1 MFAALCQVLRVED
14 ADLLTLELHGLLR
27 RCPDATADHLT
38 GLLLLRGDLGR
49 LEVRQ
54 RIQQLMEAGPGTGT
68 AAAQPAGT
76 VLSQVHL
83 PSGLFQFS

>member
-1 MFAALCQVLRVED
+1 MSPQVLRVED

-27 RCPDATADHLT
+27 HCPDAGSDHLT

-54 RIQQLMEAGPGTGT
+54 RVQQLLEAAPAQSGAGG
-68 AAAQPAGT
+68 AQPATT
-76 VLSQVHL
+76 VLSQVQL
-83 PSGLFQFS
+83 PTGLFQFT

>member
-1 MFAALCQVLRVED
+1 MLRVED

-27 RCPDATADHLT
+27 HCPDASADHLT

-54 RIQQLMEAGPGTGT
+54 RVQQLLESAPPAG
-68 AAAQPAGT
+68 AQPAAT
-76 VLSQVHL
+76 VLAQVQL
-83 PSGLFQFS
+83 PSGLFQFT